1 MAKRPLVR
9 QLKRLRLESFNNLTK
24 SLAFNLYDICYAKT
38 PGERRAY
45 LKYIDEVYNAD
56 SLTRILTQVSDI
68 IGANILNIA
77 RQDYEP
83 QGASV
88 TMLISEGP
96 LNSPCHD
103 NDGPMVGDHTNEC
116 LVGHLDK
123 SHLTVHTYPEMHPH
137 NGICTFRADIEVS
150 TCGKITP
157 LNALNF
163 LLKTFDS
170 DVLSIDYYVRGFTRD
185 VMGRKHFID
194 HRITSIQDFI
204 EHRTLD
210 VYNAVD
216 VNMYQRCF
224 FHTDLMRKDVDL
236 DRYLFGG
243 TETRKKLKMRE
254 GAKVRRQLSQEISEI
269 FQGRNL

>member
-96 LNSPCHD
+96 LHGPSHD
-103 NDGPMVGDHTNEC
+103 EDGPLVGDNTNEC

-204 EHRTLD
+204 EHRVLD

>member
-38 PGERRAY
+38 PGERRSY

-96 LNSPCHD
+96 LQSPCHD
-103 NDGPMVGDHTNEC
+103 NDGPMVGDNTNEC

-204 EHRTLD
+204 EHRTFD